1 MSHQKSWKILL
12 LLASTQFL
20 LHTSLHTF
28 VAVTKIRN
36 GIVIYGIMQLYE
48 YLKFQ
53 VFTASSAFW
62 DTAPCSLVEVDQ
74 RFRGAYCLYNQGDY
88 RNVGL
93 LQRDYTPLYSIRL
106 SSLCEYVL
114 SIISALWQF
123 GVFRIGLFY
132 AFIWHLNIRTTAHYQ
147 ALNPCSFNKCF
158 FFPQALMVQ
167 DGPLASLFRVS

>member
-1 MSHQKSWKILL
+1 
-12 LLASTQFL
+12 
-20 LHTSLHTF
+20 
-28 VAVTKIRN
+28 
-36 GIVIYGIMQLYE
+36 MQLYE
-48 YLKFQ
+48 YMKFQ

-62 DTAPCSLVEVDQ
+62 DIAPCSLVEVDQ

-93 LQRDYTPLYSIRL
+93 LRDYTPLYSIRL

-132 AFIWHLNIRTTAHYQ
+132 AFMWHINIRTTAHYQ
-147 ALNPCSFNKCF
+147 ALNPCSFNKWVF
-158 FFPQALMVQ
+158 FFFFSSTGAY
-167 DGPLASLFRVS
+167 GPGLTFGLPFQGFLITHTDTR